1 MLEMTSSLVTEVAPG
16 VHHISL
22 LGSSWI
28 NAYLIGDIL
37 IDAGIRASAPKLARV
52 LSRRPIRAHALT
64 HVHDDHQGSSRFVC
78 SQFGVPLWVHTTEA
92 DLMTN
97 NRMRENVPR
106 NLVTAAQSRFWGGDP
121 YPVSRGLTG
130 GGRPERFRSAGNPWA
145 FSRTHLAVAR
155 IGSRSD
161 RRRRVDEHE
170 YRHDSRGFART
181 AVDLHI
187 GQGAK
192 PRTDSSLGETRACP
206 ESVRARSSVARPG
219 SHRAIRG
226 DATKCLN
233 LHSSRARRLETP
245 RSAIQHGRAYFAAT

>member
-1 MLEMTSSLVTEVAPG
+1 MLEMTSSLVTEVAPS

-106 NLVTAAQSRFWGGDP
+106 NLVTAAQRRFWGGDP
-121 YPVSRGLTG
+121 YPVSRGLQ
-130 GGRPERFRSAGNPWA
+130 AGDDLN
-145 FSRTHLAVAR
+145 
-155 IGSRSD
+155 
-161 RRRRVDEHE
+161 
-170 YRHDSRGFART
+170 GFE
-181 AVDLHI
+181 V
-187 GQGAK
+187 
-192 PRTDSSLGETRACP
+192 
-206 ESVRARSSVARPG
+206 
-219 SHRAIRG
+219 
-226 DATKCLN
+226 
-233 LHSSRARRLETP
+233 LETP
-245 RSAIQHGRAYFAAT
+245 GHSRGHISLWRESDRVLIVGDVLTNMNIATTRGGLHEPLSIFTLDKVRNREQIHRLAKLEPALSLFGHGRPLRDPEAIARFAATLPSA